1 MYVIKGV
8 RHEQDMHPDDR
19 CRAPRAAADAHDLAM
34 SIPLREAAGK
44 RRDAVKRWRLAQ
56 LAGRKDIMAEE
67 TAKVRSIRRAM
78 ERRINN
84 L

>member
-1 MYVIKGV
+1 
-8 RHEQDMHPDDR
+8 
-19 CRAPRAAADAHDLAM
+19 M